1 MRSTKRPCSRG
12 SPSPKRDGGPEG
24 LIGFSIRAELAK
36 ELRAACANIPDSG
49 WTPIEER
56 VHETVFAAE
65 VEFAPGDWPKNAAP
79 IRYVAVKFVGLQ
91 VDLDGKFAIKHLAVV
106 TNRHDLDAAKLLRW
120 HWEKAGTIEHV
131 HDVVK
136 NELGGRNLPSG
147 RFGANAAW
155 FRFALL
161 TYNVLS
167 AMKQL
172 VLPPR
177 WRRRA
182 PSDCAS
188 RSSRSR
194 PASPRTPDRS

>member
-1 MRSTKRPCSRG
+1 M
-12 SPSPKRDGGPEG
+12 
-24 LIGFSIRAELAK
+24 
-36 ELRAACANIPDSG
+36 
-49 WTPIEER
+49 
-56 VHETVFAAE
+56 
-65 VEFAPGDWPKNAAP
+65 
-79 IRYVAVKFVGLQ
+79 
-91 VDLDGKFAIKHLAVV
+91 
-106 TNRHDLDAAKLLRW
+106 TNRHDLDTAKLLRW

-172 VLPPR
+172 VLPPPMETAR
-177 WRRRA
+177 PKRLRFALFTLAARITSHA
-182 PSDCAS
+182 GSIVMKIGRSAEQLADLVAS
-188 RSSRSR
+188 RLRLAELST
-194 PASPRTPDRS
+194 A

>member
-1 MRSTKRPCSRG
+1 M
-12 SPSPKRDGGPEG
+12 
-24 LIGFSIRAELAK
+24 
-36 ELRAACANIPDSG
+36 
-49 WTPIEER
+49 
-56 VHETVFAAE
+56 
-65 VEFAPGDWPKNAAP
+65 
-79 IRYVAVKFVGLQ
+79 KFVGLQ

-172 VLPPR
+172 VLPPPMETAR
-177 WRRRA
+177 PKRLRFALFTLAARITSHA
-182 PSDCAS
+182 GSIVMKIGRSAEKLADLMAS
-188 RSSRSR
+188 HLRLAELST
-194 PASPRTPDRS
+194 A